1 MHSFSNSLILK
12 MRLGCEFYQKDV
24 LDVAPLLLGKILVRR
39 FDDGSEIRLPIV
51 EVEAYKGE
59 EDLACHARFGKTTR
73 NGIMYE
79 QGGVVYMFLI
89 YGMYWMLNIVT
100 GAGDFPEAT
109 LVRGAGLYNG
119 PGKLTRALHLDKS
132 FYGENLVTSE
142 RLWIEDSPMLA
153 SYHTT
158 PRIGIGYA
166 AAKWR
171 DIPWRFVLDE
181 IK

>member
-1 MHSFSNSLILK
+1 

-100 GAGDFPEAT
+100 GAGDFPEAI
-109 LVRGAGLYNG
+109 LVRGA
-119 PGKLTRALHLDKS
+119 
-132 FYGENLVTSE
+132 E
-142 RLWIEDSPMLA
+142 
-153 SYHTT
+153 
-158 PRIGIGYA
+158 
-166 AAKWR
+166 
-171 DIPWRFVLDE
+171 
-181 IK
+181 